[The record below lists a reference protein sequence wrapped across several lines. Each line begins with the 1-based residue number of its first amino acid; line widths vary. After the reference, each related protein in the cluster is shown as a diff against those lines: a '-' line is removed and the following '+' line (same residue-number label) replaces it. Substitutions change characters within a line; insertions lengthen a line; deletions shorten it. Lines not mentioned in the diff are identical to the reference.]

1 MKEEQAIKPERG
13 WEPDHELNL
22 NLTLK
27 ALKNGGRILRRNGV
41 CTAVDTEEEPEWE
54 KI

>member
-13 WEPDHELNL
+13 WEPDHEGAVGQLHL

-27 ALKNGGRILRRNGV
+27 ALKDG
-41 CTAVDTEEEPEWE
+41 
-54 KI
+54 